1 MSFDVDV
8 TRKLGGKRISLRFTA
23 PHGITALVGPSGIG
37 KTSVLNM
44 IAGLLRPDH
53 GHVEVGGA
61 VLFDSDRRIDL
72 SVAERRAGYV
82 FQDRRLFPHMRVR
95 ANLRYGRHG
104 RSPMNFDMMV
114 DMLGIAALLDRWP
127 ATLSGGEAQRVA
139 IGRAL
144 LSSPRFLLLDEPL
157 ASLDEA
163 RRAQIRAII
172 RRVGEELALP
182 ILLVSHDSSDVDQ
195 LADTVVRMDASAA
208 EPG

>member
-8 TRKLGGKRISLRFTA
+8 TRKLGAKRISVRFTA
-23 PHGITALVGPSGIG
+23 PSGITALVGPSGIG

-53 GHVEVGGA
+53 GHVEAGGCL
-61 VLFDSDRRIDL
+61 LFDSNRRIDL
-72 SVAERRAGYV
+72 SAADRRSGYV
-82 FQDRRLFPHMRVR
+82 FQDRRLFPHMRVG
-95 ANLRYGRHG
+95 ANLRYGRRG
-104 RSPMNFDMMV
+104 PGLIDIDLMV
-114 DMLGIAALLDRWP
+114 DMLGIADLLDRWP

-144 LSSPRFLLLDEPL
+144 LSSPHFLLLDEPL

-163 RRAQIRAII
+163 RRAPLRAII
-172 RRVGEELALP
+172 RRVSQELALP

-195 LADTVVRMDASAA
+195 LADTIVRMDAKPS
-208 EPG
+208 G